1 MRLESINPATGEI
14 LDTHDGWSDER
25 LEHALETAATAA
37 RAWRERPLGERAATI
52 GALAARLRER
62 SEALARLASLEM
74 GKPIRE
80 ARAEIEKSA
89 WACEYYA
96 EHAAAML
103 APTPV
108 GTDATRSYI
117 DYEPLGTVLAIMP
130 WNFPYWQVFRH
141 IAPTLSAGNTLLLKH
156 APNVPQV
163 AAMIEEVVHAA
174 GIPEGV
180 FTNLPIDVAQTAQ
193 VIADGRV
200 HAVTLTGSERA
211 GRSVAALAGQHLKK
225 VVLELGGSD
234 AFIVL
239 DDADL
244 DRVLSQAVTA
254 RFQNGGQSCI
264 AAKRMILTPGIA
276 EAFAERFVDAVAR
289 LKVGNPL
296 VDDTQIG
303 PMARADLRD
312 ELARQVDATV
322 AAGAH
327 CALGGQPIDGPG
339 FFYAPTVLDHVEIG
353 TPAYHE
359 ELFGPV
365 ATLIRVQDADEA
377 LDVANGSRFGL
388 GASVWTA
395 DEARGEQ
402 LARALESGCAFVNG
416 MVKSD
421 PRLPFGGVKASGYGR
436 ELGLQGIHEFINCK
450 SVWIK

>member
-1 MRLESINPATGEI
+1 MHLDSINAATGETLATFATWGDAKLEQT
-14 LDTHDGWSDER
+14 LDN
-25 LEHALETAATAA
+25 AAEAA
-37 RAWRERPLGERAATI
+37 KDWRKRTVGERTERI
-52 GALAARLRER
+52 GVLAVLLRER
-62 SEALARLASLEM
+62 ADALARLAALEM

-80 ARAEIEKSA
+80 ALAEVEKSA

-96 EHAAAML
+96 EHAEAML
-103 APTPV
+103 KASPV
-108 GTDATRSYI
+108 ATDARLSYI

-163 AAMIEEVVHAA
+163 AAAIEDLVREA

-180 FTNLPIDVAQTAQ
+180 FYHLPIDLEQTAA

-211 GRSVAALAGQHLKK
+211 GRSVAAQAGQHLKK

-264 AAKRMILTPGIA
+264 AAKRMILTSGIA
-276 EAFAERFVDAVAR
+276 DAFVERFVAAVAA
-289 LKVGNPL
+289 LKVGDPL
-296 VDDTQIG
+296 DGATEIG
-303 PMARADLRD
+303 PMARADLRT
-312 ELARQVDATV
+312 ELDRQVSATV
-322 AAGAH
+322 AAGAQ
-327 CALGGQPIDGPG
+327 CLLGGHSIDGPG
-339 FFYAPTVLDHVEIG
+339 FFYAPTVLDRVEIG
-353 TPAYHE
+353 MPAYHE

-377 LDVANGSRFGL
+377 LEVANGSRFGL
-388 GASVWTA
+388 GASVWTTDA
-395 DEARGEQ
+395 AQGER
-402 LARALESGCAFVNG
+402 LAREMESGCAFVNG

-436 ELGLQGIHEFINCK
+436 ELGIQGIHEFVNVK
-450 SVWIK
+450 SIWIR